1 MLMGSKRFTVNFQDF
16 TTGSSCI
23 NWINS
28 QICPLRAWLL
38 PPTQQIQLEHKIQR
52 ILKHQGPAAT
62 EFLDKLWITRD
73 IPINHLLHL
82 SRRYLIN
89 KPIFPILAQWAEL
102 TLSRISSIKTSSSV
116 QRLLTML
123 LGKHGI
129 HQSAVPRE
137 LLSYAY
143 TLRCVKKNTNIC
155 TLGRIK
161 KTTF

>member
-1 MLMGSKRFTVNFQDF
+1 MGSKRFTVNLQDF
-16 TTGSSCI
+16 TTGSSWI

-52 ILKHQGPAAT
+52 ILQHRGPAAT
-62 EFLDKLWITRD
+62 EFLDKLWITSRD
-73 IPINHLLHL
+73 IPMNHLLHL
-82 SRRYLIN
+82 SRRHLIN
-89 KPIFPILAQWAEL
+89 KAIFRTLAQWAEL
-102 TLSRISSIKTSSSV
+102 TLSRTGSIKTSSSV

-129 HQSAVPRE
+129 QQSAVPRE
-137 LLSYAY
+137 LLSYVY
-143 TLRCVKKNTNIC
+143 TLRRVKKNTNIC

-161 KTTF
+161 RTTF